1 VLWHHTFS
9 KVNLRLLRFGF
20 FDGLWRSLQFDFRW
34 LNFRF
39 RRLGF
44 FFLMK
49 PYPIDD
55 NLLRAVRLL
64 IFDDLEGL
72 LLSWS
77 RSVDIISRVSIY
89 LNLFITTATSKKV
102 IGNISAGPS
111 SSTSDRDTFLT
122 CGCICSQACASSK
135 LTENSRRLL
144 FINELSIN
152 KIALD
157 VHFFRIDHI
166 NFRQDYLFKAEINW
180 SQFPRD
186 RIKVFS

>member
-1 VLWHHTFS
+1 
-9 KVNLRLLRFGF
+9 
-20 FDGLWRSLQFDFRW
+20 
-34 LNFRF
+34 
-39 RRLGF
+39 
-44 FFLMK
+44 
-49 PYPIDD
+49 
-55 NLLRAVRLL
+55 
-64 IFDDLEGL
+64 
-72 LLSWS
+72 
-77 RSVDIISRVSIY
+77 VDIISRVSIY

-111 SSTSDRDTFLT
+111 SSASDRDTFLT
-122 CGCICSQACASSK
+122 RGCICSQACASSK

-166 NFRQDYLFKAEINW
+166 NFRQDYLFKAEING